1 MNETVSTPQ
10 RIPSQTGAGRYMMI
24 VAVALLAGFLL
35 LLSLTAL
42 PSGQATAASGG
53 ANICGSKFN
62 DLNGDGVWDP
72 NETTLPNWQI
82 QLQAAGQFT
91 TTTTDANGNYCFHG
105 LADGDYVIAEIM
117 EPGWVQTFPNPST
130 GTDGTHIVFIQGG
143 QSRDGINFGN
153 HGGGPRQPGLYGSK
167 FYDRNNNGIWGS
179 QEPGLEDWVLQL
191 TDGNTVWTTTTGFGG
206 HYFFTGLV
214 TGTYT
219 LTEVSQ
225 PGYTQTFPISPS
237 HYVVSFVPTQAIEN
251 LDFGN
256 YAPPVEIHGHK
267 FNDLDGDG
275 LQDAGELGLPNWT
288 INAQGNGLHFT
299 ELTDANGD
307 YAFLGLPPGEYI
319 VYESQPAPYWNGQY
333 MVQWTQTAPASGTY
347 TPTLTPGQV
356 LTGTTFGNWVSGQP
370 DFCMIP
376 WDNHF
381 LDQISLETEIY
392 IFNASATGVE
402 TFTLQLVGPSLMTI
416 TTPMPVVLGAFQYAV
431 IDVEIAYPAIFTGP
445 SQNAQF
451 QAIVTNQATNTTF
464 NCHAALWSYS
474 PNWWTSPNVHS
485 GLGGGV
491 PMGFTQSI
499 SFTVTSPGTRLPNTV
514 AATADY
520 RIWAMSRGFTDTS
533 VVSLNGLAPGAII
546 TGQISLEPGEEIDI
560 PLTVKFTD
568 FNLLAPTDVIL
579 ELDIDGDEIP
589 DIVTSYLIFLEW
601 PHIFLPA
608 VTRP

>member
-1 MNETVSTPQ
+1 MNETVSQ
-10 RIPSQTGAGRYMMI
+10 SQGVSSQTGAGRYLMI
-24 VAVALLAGFLL
+24 LAVALLSVVLL
-35 LLSLTAL
+35 GLSLTTIQ
-42 PSGQATAASGG
+42 SGRVTAVGGG
-53 ANICGSKFN
+53 ASICGHKFN
-62 DLNGDGVWDP
+62 DLNANGIWEP
-72 NETTLPNWQI
+72 SIEPALPNWGI
-82 QLQAAGQFT
+82 QLQGVGQMLITQTNPDGF
-91 TTTTDANGNYCFHG
+91 YCFHG
-105 LADGDYVIAEIM
+105 LADGDYTIAETLQ
-117 EPGWVQTFPNPST
+117 PDWVQTFPDPAT
-130 GTDGTHIVFIQGG
+130 GTGGTHIVFIQGG
-143 QSRDGINFGN
+143 QSRDNIDFGN
-153 HGGGPRQPGLYGSK
+153 HSSPRLPGLFGSK

-179 QEPGLEDWVLQL
+179 QEPGLQGWVIEL
-191 TDGNTVWTTTTGFGG
+191 TDGTTVWTTTTGIGG

-219 LTEVSQ
+219 LTEVAQ
-225 PGYTQTFPISPS
+225 AGFTQTVPISPS
-237 HYVVSFVPTQAIEN
+237 HYVVNFVPTQSIMD

-256 YAPPVEIHGHK
+256 YAPYVEIHGHK

-275 LQDAGELGLPNWT
+275 IQDAGELGLPNWT

-299 ELTDANGD
+299 QLTDANGD
-307 YAFLGLPPGEYI
+307 YAFIGLPPGEYT
-319 VYESQPAPYWNGQY
+319 VYESQPAPMWNGQY
-333 MVQWTQTAPASGTY
+333 MVQWTQTTPAGGTY

-356 LTGTTFGNWVSGQP
+356 LTGTTFGNWNSGQP

-381 LDQISLETEIY
+381 LDQISLETEVY

-402 TFTLQLVGPSLMTI
+402 TFTLQLVGPSAMTI
-416 TTPMPVVLGAFQYAV
+416 TTPMPVVLGSFQYAV
-431 IDVEIAYPAIFTGP
+431 IDVEIAYPAVFTGP
-445 SQNAQF
+445 SQNAIF
-451 QAIVTNQATNTTF
+451 QAIVTNQTTNTTF

-474 PNWWTSPNVHS
+474 PTWWTSPNVHS

-499 SFTVTSPGTRLPNTV
+499 SFTVTSPGSRLPNTV

-533 VVSLNGLAPGAII
+533 VVSINGLAPGAVI
-546 TGQISLEPGEEIDI
+546 TGQITLNPGETLDI
-560 PLTVKFTD
+560 PLTVEFTD

-579 ELDIDGDEIP
+579 ELDVDGDQVP

-601 PHIFLPA
+601 PRNYLPL